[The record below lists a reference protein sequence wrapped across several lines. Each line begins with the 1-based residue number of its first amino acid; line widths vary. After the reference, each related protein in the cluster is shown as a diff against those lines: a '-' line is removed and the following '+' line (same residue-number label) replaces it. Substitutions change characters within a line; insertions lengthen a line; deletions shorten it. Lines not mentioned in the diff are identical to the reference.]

1 MHLQD
6 ISYIM
11 REGIVENSESG
22 CRSLKSMN
30 IELFKARLKII
41 FAGWAGDVKTGE
53 ILPIDSEET

>member
-1 MHLQD
+1 M
-6 ISYIM
+6 
-11 REGIVENSESG
+11 ENSESG